1 MSYRIRAARKI
12 RRQLRELPG
21 NVRNIA
27 RQRMLSLAGQPR
39 PDDAR
44 DHPSYYRLWISGR
57 FRLIWQVIDD
67 EAMVDILYVGPKRSD
82 LYERLGLGRMEKA

>member
-39 PDDAR
+39 SDDAR
-44 DHPSYYRLWISGR
+44 ELQVNGR
-57 FRLIWQVIDD
+57 GCCLRFAFW
-67 EAMVDILYVGPKRSD
+67 EGGT
-82 LYERLGLGRMEKA
+82 LGG